1 LHRTIKEPRLFV
13 IRSDNSGYELL
24 SEKQLASYF
33 REKEQ
38 GHEKVVPNV
47 FLFGNVKRL
56 ETEKLV
62 GMETSKAI
70 GIMIC

>member
-1 LHRTIKEPRLFV
+1 LFV
-13 IRSDNSGYELL
+13 IRSDGSGYELL

-33 REKEQ
+33 REKENV
-38 GHEKVVPNV
+38 HERIVPNV
-47 FLFGNVKRL
+47 FLFGNTKRF

-70 GIMIC
+70 GIMICQYRVSY